1 MGVDFF
7 REETNW
13 EQAQIDVS
21 DWGFPRPVDSL
32 EAEAATWVRFGQS
45 LLVWFLQGPETD
57 SLSVHICA
65 APDARGNVGTP
76 RQMIALEVVGEM
88 LGATRLWSLTGAEGE
103 DPRLPREY
111 MRNFLVARGWTNADR
126 GTFIDLGV
134 H

>member
-7 REETNW
+7 REETDW
-13 EQAQIDVS
+13 EQAQSDVNN
-21 DWGFPRPVDSL
+21 WGFPRPVGDI
-32 EAEAATWVRFGQS
+32 EAEAASWVRHGKN
-45 LLVWFLQGPETD
+45 LLVWFVQGPEPE

-88 LGATRLWSLTGAEGE
+88 LGATRLWSMTGAPGE

-111 MRNFLVARGWTNADR
+111 MRNFLVARGWTNAER

-134 H
+134 N